1 MRKAR
6 TRLPAGVGQAVIT
19 EDWSVAIAEVVA
31 QDAVVAL
38 YPDSDYCTTAL
49 ASAAPEVVENWI
61 GLRVETSTTA
71 PEERRAIFR

>member
-1 MRKAR
+1 M
-6 TRLPAGVGQAVIT
+6 
-19 EDWSVAIAEVVA
+19 VA

-61 GLRVETSTTA
+61 GLRVEIQHNGTGGAPRHFPVTA
-71 PEERRAIFR
+71 FGLAYADGSEVRCTNPRPPA